1 MVGTDV
7 NLHSEMPGRDRSFI
21 RLLSRRLLA
30 AALVLGIF
38 GATGPVTGPAL
49 AATPAA
55 TSMSVSNSDLAEER
69 PAMTD
74 TDTDTGIVQ
83 EEAEVRPEKSRWKR
97 IWRWVLVV
105 AYVLG
110 FISAIDAI
118 MSSRTEPGA
127 IAWSLA
133 LVTAPVVTVPA
144 YWVLGRSKFEGYVE
158 SFAASGEDF
167 EQLVVQVRSN
177 MASSA
182 VEFETRT
189 PGFDALRG
197 LADMMLTRGN
207 DAELLINGE
216 ETFDSIIEGIGQ
228 AQEYV
233 LVEFFIVH
241 DDDLGRRLKDAMI
254 ERARAGVMV
263 AFLYDELGTNITKQ
277 YKRDLRDA
285 GVKVSPFNTRQG
297 LRNKFQLNFRNHRK
311 IVVVDGKTA
320 WVGGHNVGDEYL
332 GHDPEMTPWRDTHV
346 KLDGPIAIQTQGV
359 FAMDWYWAKRELLGL
374 NWEPQTAPDSADRM
388 GIIMATGPAD
398 PLETA
403 GMFFVHA
410 LNSAR
415 DRIWITAPYFVPD
428 EAIVKAL
435 MLASLR
441 GVDVRVLVPG
451 IVDKWLADRAMYHY
465 MELLADSNIKFY
477 MHAPGFLHQKVMV
490 VDDAIASIG
499 THNFDNRSFRL
510 NFEIS
515 AVIYDEEFTTE
526 VAEMLERDMA
536 TSELLDPT
544 TFRDRPWLWRF
555 SVNFARL
562 WAPVL

>member
-38 GATGPVTGPAL
+38 GATGPVTGLAL

-74 TDTDTGIVQ
+74 IDTDTGTVQ
-83 EEAEVRPEKSRWKR
+83 EEAEVRPEKSLWKR

-110 FISAIDAI
+110 FFSAIDAI

-158 SFAASGEDF
+158 SFAASGEEF

-359 FAMDWYWAKRELLGL
+359 FAMDWYWAKREILGL

-441 GVDVRVLVPG
+441 GVDVRILVPG

-465 MELLADSNIKFY
+465 MDLLADSNIKFY

-536 TSELLDPT
+536 TSQLLDPT

>member
-1 MVGTDV
+1 M
-7 NLHSEMPGRDRSFI
+7 LSRDRSFFRVHSW
-21 RLLSRRLLA
+21 RLLV
-30 AALVLGIF
+30 AALVLGVL
-38 GATGPVTGPAL
+38 GATGPVAGLAM
-49 AATPAA
+49 AATPVT
-55 TSMSVSNSDLAEER
+55 TSVNASDSELHGER

-74 TDTDTGIVQ
+74 TDTDTGTIQDVV
-83 EEAEVRPEKSRWKR
+83 EAGAKKSRLKR
-97 IWRWVLVV
+97 IWGWVLIV

-127 IAWSLA
+127 IAWSFA
-133 LVTAPVVTVPA
+133 LVTVPVVSVPA
-144 YWVLGRSKFEGYVE
+144 YWVLGRNKFEGYVE
-158 SFAASGEDF
+158 SFEKAGDEF
-167 EQLVVQVRSN
+167 EALRAEAIEG
-177 MASSA
+177 MESSF

-197 LADMMLTRGN
+197 LARMHLTGGN
-207 DAELLINGE
+207 DAELLINGD

-228 AQEYV
+228 AQAYV
-233 LVEFFIVH
+233 LVQFFIVH
-241 DDDLGRRLKDAMI
+241 DDVLGRRLKDAMI

-263 AFLYDELGTNITKQ
+263 AFMYDELGTDITKQ
-277 YKRDLRDA
+277 YKKDLREA
-285 GVKVSPFNTRQG
+285 GVKVTPFGTRQG
-297 LRNKFQLNFRNHRK
+297 WRNEFQLNFRNHRK

-346 KLDGPIAIQTQGV
+346 KLTGPIAIQAQAV
-359 FAMDWYWAKRELLGL
+359 FELDWYWAQREFLGL
-374 NWEPQTAPDSADRM
+374 GWNPQPAPDSADKI

-441 GVDVRVLVPG
+441 GVDVRILVPG

-477 MHAPGFLHQKVMV
+477 MHRPGFLHQKVMV
-490 VDDAIASIG
+490 IDDAIASVG

-544 TFRDRPWLWRF
+544 TFKDRPWLWRF

>member
-1 MVGTDV
+1 M
-7 NLHSEMPGRDRSFI
+7 LSRDRSFFRVHSL
-21 RLLSRRLLA
+21 RLLF
-30 AALVLGIF
+30 AALVLGVL
-38 GATGPVTGPAL
+38 GATGPVAGLTM
-49 AATPAA
+49 AATPSANA
-55 TSMSVSNSDLAEER
+55 SDTELHGER
-69 PAMTD
+69 PAMTG
-74 TDTDTGIVQ
+74 TDTDTGTIQ
-83 EEAEVRPEKSRWKR
+83 EPAEAKAEKSRWKK
-97 IWRWVLVV
+97 IWGWVLIV

-127 IAWSLA
+127 IAWSFA
-133 LVTAPVVTVPA
+133 LVTVPVVSVPA

-158 SFAASGEDF
+158 AFAAAGDEF
-167 EQLVVQVRSN
+167 EQLTAEAIEG
-177 MASSA
+177 MESSF

-197 LADMMLTRGN
+197 LARMHLTGGN
-207 DAELLINGE
+207 DAELLINGD

-228 AQEYV
+228 AQAYV
-233 LVEFFIVH
+233 LVQFFIVH
-241 DDDLGRRLKDAMI
+241 DDVLGRRLKDAMI

-263 AFLYDELGTNITKQ
+263 AFMYDELGTDITKQ
-277 YKRDLRDA
+277 YKKDLREA
-285 GVKVSPFNTRQG
+285 GVKVTPFGTRQG
-297 LRNKFQLNFRNHRK
+297 WRNEFQLNFRNHRK

-346 KLDGPIAIQTQGV
+346 KLTGPIAIQAQAV
-359 FAMDWYWAKRELLGL
+359 FELDWYWAQREFLGL
-374 NWEPQTAPDSADRM
+374 GWNPQPAPDSADKI

-441 GVDVRVLVPG
+441 GVDVRILVPG

-465 MELLADSNIKFY
+465 MGQLADSNIKFY
-477 MHAPGFLHQKVMV
+477 MHRPGFLHQKVMV
-490 VDDAIASIG
+490 IDDAIASVG

-544 TFRDRPWLWRF
+544 TFKDRPWLWRF

>member
-1 MVGTDV
+1 MVGVDV
-7 NLHSEMPGRDRSFI
+7 NLHTKLPGRDRSFI
-21 RLLSRRLLA
+21 RLLSRRLLL
-30 AALVLGIF
+30 AALVLGIL
-38 GATGPVTGPAL
+38 GATGTMTGLAL
-49 AATPAA
+49 AATPASIP
-55 TSMSVSNSDLAEER
+55 TSASNSDLAEER

-74 TDTDTGIVQ
+74 TDTDTGNVQ
-83 EEAEVRPEKSRWKR
+83 EEAEVKPPKSRWNR
-97 IWRWVLVV
+97 IWGWVLVV

-110 FISAIDAI
+110 FFSAIDAI

-127 IAWSLA
+127 IAWSFA
-133 LVTAPVVTVPA
+133 LVTVPVVSVPA

-158 SFAASGEDF
+158 AF
-167 EQLVVQVRSN
+167 EKAGDELVQLKAEGISK
-177 MASSA
+177 MDSSV

-197 LADMMLTRGN
+197 LAGMRLVQGN

-216 ETFDSIIEGIGQ
+216 ETFDSIIEGISQ

-233 LVEFFIVH
+233 LVQFFIVH
-241 DDDLGRRLKDAMI
+241 DDVLGRRLKDAMI
-254 ERARAGVMV
+254 ERARAGVLV
-263 AFLYDELGTNITKQ
+263 AFLYDELGTDITKQ

-285 GVKVSPFNTRQG
+285 GVKVSEFGTRQG
-297 LRNKFQLNFRNHRK
+297 WRNEFQLNFRNHRK

-332 GHDPEMTPWRDTHV
+332 GHDPKMTPWRDTHV
-346 KLDGPIAIQTQGV
+346 KLTGPIAIQTQAV
-359 FAMDWYWAKRELLGL
+359 FEMDWYWAKRELLGL
-374 NWEPQTAPDSADRM
+374 EWEPQPAPADKI

-398 PLETA
+398 QLETA

-428 EAIVKAL
+428 EAIMKAL
-435 MLASLR
+435 TLASLR

-477 MHAPGFLHQKVMV
+477 MHRPGFLHQKVMV
-490 VDDAIASIG
+490 IDDAIASVG

-510 NFEIS
+510 NFEVS
-515 AVIYDEEFTTE
+515 AVIYDEEFATE

-544 TFRDRPWLWRF
+544 TFKDRPWLWRF

>member
-1 MVGTDV
+1 MSNQEEPDV
-7 NLHSEMPGRDRSFI
+7 M
-21 RLLSRRLLA
+21 A
-30 AALVLGIF
+30 
-38 GATGPVTGPAL
+38 
-49 AATPAA
+49 
-55 TSMSVSNSDLAEER
+55 
-69 PAMTD
+69 D
-74 TDTDTGIVQ
+74 TDSGGGTIQDAV
-83 EEAEVRPEKSRWKR
+83 EAKPEKSRRKR
-97 IWRWVLVV
+97 IWGWVVVV

-127 IAWSLA
+127 IAWSFALA
-133 LVTAPVVTVPA
+133 TVPVVSVPA
-144 YWVLGRSKFEGYVE
+144 YWVLGRSKFKGYVE
-158 SFAASGEDF
+158 AFENTGEEF
-167 EQLVVQVRSN
+167 EARVARVRAN

-197 LADMMLTRGN
+197 LANMMLTRGN
-207 DAELLINGE
+207 DAELLVNGE

-233 LVEFFIVH
+233 LVQFFIVH
-241 DDDLGRRLKDAMI
+241 DDGLGRRLKDAMI
-254 ERARAGVMV
+254 ERARAGVTV
-263 AFLYDELGTNITKQ
+263 AFLYDELGTDITRQ
-277 YKRDLRDA
+277 YRKDLRDA
-285 GVKVSPFNTRQG
+285 GVRVSAFGTRQG

-332 GHDPEMTPWRDTHV
+332 GHDPDMTPWRDTHV
-346 KLDGPIAIQTQGV
+346 KLDGPIAIQTQAV
-359 FAMDWYWAKRELLGL
+359 FAMDWYWARREFLPL
-374 NWEPQTAPDSADRM
+374 NWEPQTAPDSADKM

-410 LNSAR
+410 LNSAK

-428 EAIVKAL
+428 DAIVKAL

-465 MELLADSNIKFY
+465 MELLADSNVKFY
-477 MHAPGFLHQKVMV
+477 MHRPGFLHQKVMV
-490 VDDAIASIG
+490 VDEAIATIG

-510 NFEIS
+510 NFEVS

-544 TFRDRPWLWRF
+544 TFKDRPWLWRF
-555 SVNFARL
+555 SVSFARL